1 MFDISKHPYFE
12 EYIDEKSGVKSY
24 ILKEKVARLQ
34 LNYYFCDIGLTHDNK
49 YLWFKC
55 IDWPAQNHHLG
66 VMSMDPENPFI
77 RKFPHASMNMG
88 QPNLI
93 PGTHDAII
101 SIDNEVYRVNIEGNV
116 SKILEVDKEIIRNRK
131 MENLSTHLSVNC
143 DNELVVLDMR
153 IGGRTYVATGNIKTG
168 EVKMLHKFKRRYA
181 HAMFSP
187 DDPKLFLMD
196 QDWEF
201 DMISGEHFDMD
212 QRVWLMNTEA
222 TRLEPILPGY
232 WYMHGDSIIC
242 HDFWSKDGWICWPDY
257 LGDVCEYNIH
267 TKELN
272 HVWKHRICHAHTN
285 DRQLWVGDDSPYEWK
300 EKPCRVVFFDRES
313 GREIDIFSAM
323 PRPNFRSSEVYHLDP
338 HPSFSRDG
346 KHIISMTTV
355 KNGEVDISITPV
367 EPLLKLCREKGLKVN
382 D

>member
-101 SIDNEVYRVNIEGNV
+101 SIDNEVYRVDIEGNV

-272 HVWKHRICHAHTN
+272 NVWKHRICHAHTN